1 MNSYILLAK
10 QAIENYIENGGIIAQ
25 SEDLPEEFL
34 NRSAGAFVT
43 IMKNGELRGCIG
55 TFSPTKESIAK
66 EIISNAIAAATQDHR
81 FGPIQKEELPHLAY
95 IVYVLSE
102 PKIVKDFSE
111 LDPKKYGIIV
121 KTDVKSGLLLPDLA
135 GVDTKEEQI
144 AITCQKGGID
154 PQTEKITIYK
164 FTVERYA

>member
-81 FGPIQKEELPHLAY
+81 FGPIQK
-95 IVYVLSE
+95 
-102 PKIVKDFSE
+102 F
-111 LDPKKYGIIV
+111 
-121 KTDVKSGLLLPDLA
+121 
-135 GVDTKEEQI
+135 
-144 AITCQKGGID
+144 
-154 PQTEKITIYK
+154 
-164 FTVERYA
+164 FW